1 MPGRR
6 DEIAAKAYE
15 MTGDHGL
22 ESVHARTVAT
32 ALGINHATVHY
43 YFPKRV
49 DLLKAVAEEA
59 LRRLSNDRAAFYE
72 GMTKPDDKLSADFEL
87 TEDYAM
93 KGSRF
98 FRVIQ
103 GLFVA
108 SLEEPSLKPLA
119 KKIWTAWADGIGKNV
134 ASAKVKKSSP
144 FGQGDLLAA
153 TLLGIG
159 LVSQLHDGKW
169 DAAGNVN
176 NVKGNLTS
184 G

>member
-15 MTGDHGL
+15 MTGDQGL
-22 ESVHARTVAT
+22 EAVHARTVAT

-59 LRRLSNDRAAFYE
+59 LKRLTKDRAAFYE
-72 GMTKPDDKLSADFEL
+72 GTSKADDKLVADFEL
-87 TEDYAM
+87 AEDYSM

-108 SLEEPSLKPLA
+108 SLEVPALRPLA
-119 KKIWTAWADGIGKNV
+119 KKIWTAWADGIGKNM
-134 ASAKVKKSSP
+134 AGAKVRKSSP
-144 FGQGDLLAA
+144 FGEGDLLAA

-169 DAAGNVN
+169 DTAGNVSKVRN
-176 NVKGNLTS
+176 NLTS